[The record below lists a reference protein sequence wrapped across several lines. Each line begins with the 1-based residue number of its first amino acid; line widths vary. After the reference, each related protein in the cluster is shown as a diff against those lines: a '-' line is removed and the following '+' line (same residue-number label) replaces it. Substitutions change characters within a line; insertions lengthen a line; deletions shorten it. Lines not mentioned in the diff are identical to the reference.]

1 LIQLLY
7 GNGGAVSKEIITS
20 NKKYKNMMTGTLNI
34 IDAIVITCYFA
45 FIVLLGLKYRKSS
58 TAEGYFLASRSVSW
72 PVVGF
77 SMFAA
82 SISSSTL
89 IGQSGDAYSTGI
101 GVFNYSFM
109 AIIVMLTFVWFIL
122 PFYIKSGVYT
132 IPEFLGKRYDQ
143 KSRYYFSAITIIIN
157 IFLDAA
163 GSLYAAALVMKLVFP
178 EMSIEFFVVI
188 FALVVAA
195 YTIPGGLSSA
205 IRVDLIQ
212 GIVLTAGAI
221 CLTIIISLKGGTS
234 YIIDMMMNNDITMKL
249 VRPMSDPSVP
259 WLGMILGIPILG
271 FFFWTNNQQLVQRVL
286 TAKSLDDGRKGV
298 LMVGFLTLLTLFII
312 IIPGV
317 MARKFFPDLAKPDMV
332 YPSLIINMLP
342 VGVIGFLL
350 AALIAALTS
359 TLSGLLNSVATLFT
373 MDFYKSVKKE
383 STPENQVKVGK
394 IVSVIVLIIAV
405 LWAPQ
410 IGERF
415 SSLVKYYQEM
425 LSMLAPPIVS
435 AFLLGLFW
443 KRITANAAFYGMII
457 GAVPGLVNMIYK
469 IYTGTSIFGDMH
481 FLNTVPIYMAFS
493 MTIMIIY
500 SYLSPAPD
508 SDNVKDLI
516 WTKRVFKEDT
526 LSLVGIPFYKNY
538 RFISYILLATFV
550 LMLVVFW

>member
-1 LIQLLY
+1 MTHGVLGLLD
-7 GNGGAVSKEIITS
+7 VV
-20 NKKYKNMMTGTLNI
+20 
-34 IDAIVITCYFA
+34 VIAAYFI
-45 FIVLLGLKYRKSS
+45 FIVLLGYRYRKSS
-58 TAEGYFLASRSVSW
+58 SAESYFLASRSVSW

-109 AIIVMLTFVWFIL
+109 AIIVMLVFVWFIL

-132 IPEFLGKRYDQ
+132 IPEFFGKRFDA

-157 IFLDAA
+157 VFLDAA
-163 GSLYAAALVMKLVFP
+163 GALYAAALVMKLLFP
-178 EMSIEFFVVI
+178 EVSMELFVVI
-188 FALVVAA
+188 FALIVAA

-212 GIVLTAGAI
+212 GIVLTVGAI
-221 CLTIIISLKGGTS
+221 CLTIIISAKGGAS
-234 YIIDMMMNNDITMKL
+234 YIFDMMRNNDITMKL

-286 TAKSLDDGRKGV
+286 SSKSLDDGRKGV

-317 MARKFFPDLAKPDMV
+317 MAREFFPDLSKSDMV

-342 VGVIGFLL
+342 AGAMGFLL

-359 TLSGLLNSVATLFT
+359 SLSGLLNSVATLFT
-373 MDFYKSVKKE
+373 MDFYKTFDKNASAEK
-383 STPENQVKVGK
+383 QVKVGR
-394 IVSVIVLIIAV
+394 IVSIVVLIIAV

-410 IGERF
+410 IGTRF

-435 AFLLGLFW
+435 AFMLGLFW
-443 KRITANAAFYGMII
+443 KRINANAAFFGMII
-457 GAVPGLVNMIYK
+457 GAIPGLVNMVVK
-469 IYTGTSIFGDMH
+469 INTGTSIFGHMH

-493 MTIMIIY
+493 VAVMVIY
-500 SYLSPAPD
+500 SLMTKAPD
-508 SDNVKDLI
+508 YGRIEGLVWN
-516 WTKRVFKEDT
+516 RQVFKEDT
-526 LSLVGIPFYKNY
+526 LTLKGIPFYKNY
-538 RFISYILLATFV
+538 RFVSYLLLATFTA
-550 LMLVVFW
+550 MLIIFW